1 MTPLIHWASKISSA
15 DGRHDMTEFHWFDA
29 TNVMADYFAN
39 PTEVDLNK
47 VLAQPM
53 PFEKTMIC
61 ASVDNTKVII
71 RVEEKA
77 EKDSLFC
84 IVAGLGQDRNGMFKQ
99 FGIFGITKKDGFA
112 NFTNLHEELTSK
124 KDIEHLSL
132 VIAKLLDRLSKN
144 TTQVYQPYVRNTFIN
159 QKRIKKG
166 KPPSFEWRTVTIEP
180 KVVVS
185 MSHGGT
191 HASPRLHDRRGHW
204 RTMKKSGKRVWVR
217 DCKVGDPSK
226 GVVFHD
232 YKFSRQSFKQGDS
245 A

>member
-1 MTPLIHWASKISSA
+1 MTPLIQWASKVSSV
-15 DGRHDMTEFHWFDA
+15 DGKHDMTEFHWFDA

-39 PTEVDLNK
+39 PTEVDLHT

-53 PFEKTMIC
+53 PFKKTMIC
-61 ASVDNTKVII
+61 AQVNQKKVII
-71 RVEEKA
+71 RVDEQT
-77 EKDSLFC
+77 DSF
-84 IVAGLGQDRNGMFKQ
+84 VSTVVGLGMEGTKVSRFGSFAIIKKNGV
-99 FGIFGITKKDGFA
+99 A
-112 NFTNLHEELTSK
+112 NFTKLEETTSTR
-124 KDIEHLSL
+124 DIEHLSL
-132 VIAKLLDRLSKN
+132 VIAKLLDRLKTD

>member
-1 MTPLIHWASKISSA
+1 MTPLIQWASKVSSA
-15 DGRHDMTEFHWFDA
+15 DGKHDMTEFHWFDA
-29 TNVMADYFAN
+29 SNVMADYFAN
-39 PTEVDLNK
+39 PKEVDLHT

-53 PFEKTMIC
+53 PFKKTMIC
-61 ASVDNTKVII
+61 AQVDQKKVII
-71 RVEEKA
+71 RVDEER
-77 EKDSLFC
+77 DSAFC
-84 IVAGLGQDRNGMFKQ
+84 MVVGLGMEGTKVSR
-99 FGIFGITKKDGFA
+99 FGSFAITKKNGVA
-112 NFTNLHEELTSK
+112 NFTKLEETTSTR
-124 KDIEHLSL
+124 DIEHLSL